1 MELDCGHRP
10 TTVDHA
16 RDPKDIHEPE
26 RREVTALPGL
36 RARPARGPS
45 GDERSD
51 AHVIEQS
58 WDDPDAFAV
67 LFDRYADDI
76 HRYAARRLGT
86 EAADDLMA
94 ETFVIAFQQRRR
106 YDLSRPQARPW
117 LYGIVTNLVGRHRR
131 SEARRLRALA
141 RVAVLSPAEAEPL
154 ADRVAAR
161 VSAEHSRAQL
171 AGALAGL
178 SARHRDVLLLIA
190 WGDLD
195 YAEAAEALGV
205 PVGTVRSRLHRAR
218 TGLRQALGGSDP
230 TALHEETEKTTKV
243 GTTEAMEETDRG

>member
-1 MELDCGHRP
+1 MG
-10 TTVDHA
+10 A
-16 RDPKDIHEPE
+16 
-26 RREVTALPGL
+26 
-36 RARPARGPS
+36 
-45 GDERSD
+45 DEYTESD
-51 AHVIEQS
+51 ASVVRRSLE
-58 WDDPDAFAV
+58 DPDAFAA

-117 LYGIVTNLVGRHRR
+117 LYGIVTNLVGGHRR
-131 SEARRLRALA
+131 AEARRLRALSRA
-141 RVAVLSPAEAEPL
+141 ASTAPGAGSGDGEPL

-161 VSAEHSRAQL
+161 VSAEGVRGEL
-171 AGALAGL
+171 AGALAAL
-178 SARHRDVLLLIA
+178 PARYRDVLLVVA

-195 YAEAAEALGV
+195 YAEAAEALGI

-218 TGLRQALGGSDP
+218 KKLREALGGSDP
-230 TALHEETEKTTKV
+230 TRLHDDDHEEPRHE
-243 GTTEAMEETDRG
+243 

>member
-1 MELDCGHRP
+1 MPATSRY
-10 TTVDHA
+10 T
-16 RDPKDIHEPE
+16 HEPE
-26 RREVTALPGL
+26 RRPVTALPSIG
-36 RARPARGPS
+36 ARSDPGAHDDPVTDAS
-45 GDERSD
+45 VVERSWS
-51 AHVIEQS
+51 E
-58 WDDPDAFAV
+58 PDVFAV
-67 LFDRYADDI
+67 LFSRYADDI
-76 HRYAARRLGT
+76 HRYAARRLGA

-117 LYGIVTNLVGRHRR
+117 LYGIVTNLVGQHRR
-131 SEARRLRALA
+131 AEARRLKALA
-141 RVAVLSPAEAEPL
+141 RVAGASPGEAEPL
-154 ADRVAAR
+154 ADRVADR

-178 SARHRDVLLLIA
+178 PVRHRDVLLLIA

-218 TGLRQALGGSDP
+218 TRLRQALGGSDP
-230 TALHEETEKTTKV
+230 TALHEEN
-243 GTTEAMEETDRG
+243 EETDRG